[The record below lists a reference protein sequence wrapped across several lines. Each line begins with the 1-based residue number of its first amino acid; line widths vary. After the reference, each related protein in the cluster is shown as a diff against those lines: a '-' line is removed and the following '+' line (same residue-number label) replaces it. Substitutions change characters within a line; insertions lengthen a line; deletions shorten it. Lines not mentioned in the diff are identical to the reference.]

1 MIKSS
6 ISFPLWIGWQY
17 PKNISRLLVKEYVSL
32 HIRFRKGACFV
43 LTNFAINEKCIWR
56 TISSWLE
63 ISKGS
68 YFIVILY
75 DFIYKWKLYSLLK
88 KLSVFG
94 TFQKEGRLSKM
105 TIPSSNWLIK
115 LYRTKKSLHFS
126 NMICHTLYY
135 ISEWLFRYRYFEKD
149 WLNIQYYICLY
160 FIVASKIFFSC
171 KVKEPVVHSNGVA

>member
-1 MIKSS
+1 M
-6 ISFPLWIGWQY
+6 
-17 PKNISRLLVKEYVSL
+17 
-32 HIRFRKGACFV
+32 RFIYFV
-43 LTNFAINEKCIWR
+43 LTNFDIEVKCILR
-56 TISSWLE
+56 TISSWLK
-63 ISKGS
+63 ISNGS

-171 KVKEPVVHSNGVA
+171 KVKEPVVHSNGVAQNGQFSLIYIGIKIFLCVI

>member
-17 PKNISRLLVKEYVSL
+17 PKNISRLLVKEYVYL
-32 HIRFRKGACFV
+32 HIRFRNGACACYYV
-43 LTNFAINEKCIWR
+43 KCILR

-75 DFIYKWKLYSLLK
+75 NFIYKWKLYSLLK

-135 ISEWLFRYRYFEKD
+135 ISEWLLRYRYFEKD

-171 KVKEPVVHSNGVA
+171 KVKEPVVHSSGVA

>member
-17 PKNISRLLVKEYVSL
+17 PKNISRLLVKEYVYL
-32 HIRFRKGACFV
+32 HIRFDV
-43 LTNFAINEKCIWR
+43 KCIFR

-75 DFIYKWKLYSLLK
+75 DFIYKWKLYSLSK

-126 NMICHTLYY
+126 NMICHTLYN

-171 KVKEPVVHSNGVA
+171 KVKEPVVHSYGVAYIGDFHQYTFL

>member
-17 PKNISRLLVKEYVSL
+17 PKNISRLLVKEYYTYISDL
-32 HIRFRKGACFV
+32 ERRACFV
-43 LTNFAINEKCIWR
+43 LTNFAIDLKCILR
-56 TISSWLE
+56 TISAWLK

-115 LYRTKKSLHFS
+115 LYRTKSLCTFPTWFV
-126 NMICHTLYY
+126 TLCTIYQNDF
-135 ISEWLFRYRYFEKD
+135 LD
-149 WLNIQYYICLY
+149 
-160 FIVASKIFFSC
+160 IVILKRTGWIYNTIYVSIL
-171 KVKEPVVHSNGVA
+171 